1 MFRKIVSNLSFS
13 PALITQVGFYAHRL
27 RQEEVTRRMTIVFVV
42 LTLVVQ
48 SLAVFSPPDSANA
61 SSEQDL
67 IRGGVQSLEDL
78 IIRYDKNT
86 DDIRDIYT
94 TLGVERSEILAASA
108 GTFNSKTN
116 IYSVSRYGQYSTEQ
130 GETSFSY
137 KRSSGG
143 DGVRFISPLS
153 LSDTN
158 DTKKRNGTNYE
169 AWRGQ
174 SSKLGWFAVMKSN
187 ASVATKGY
195 PSTITPTMATA
206 TSSLIKT
213 ITSHN
218 ISQDTPAS
226 TTTAKP
232 FDKISYTISVKNT
245 GSKVAQIPLT
255 TNISD
260 ALEYASLVDDGGG
273 ELNPDTKTITW
284 STVAIPPNS
293 PQERTFVMQLFSAI
307 PATPTG
313 TSNANSYDCI
323 MATTFGT
330 STQTHVECPAVK
342 VMENIVGDFPSFGIF
357 INVLFSSL
365 LAVTVGYFYLRT
377 RQMKKEIRLIRHN
390 MNTGTI

>member
-13 PALITQVGFYAHRL
+13 PALITQVGFYARRL
-27 RQEEVTRRMTIVFVV
+27 RQEEITRRMTIVFVA

-94 TLGVERSEILAASA
+94 TLGIERAELVAAA
-108 GTFNSKTN
+108 KGTVNSKTN
-116 IYSVSRYGQYSTEQ
+116 IYSISRYGQYSTEQ

-137 KRSSGG
+137 KRSAGSE
-143 DGVRFISPLS
+143 GVRFISPLS

-158 DTKKRNGTNYE
+158 ETKKRNGTTYD
-169 AWRGQ
+169 AWIGQ
-174 SSKLGWFAVMKSN
+174 STKLGWFAILKSN

-195 PSTITPTMATA
+195 PSTITPTTATA

-213 ITSHN
+213 IKSYN
-218 ISQDTPAS
+218 ISQNAPTES
-226 TTTAKP
+226 TTAQP

-245 GSKVAQIPLT
+245 GSRTVQIPLT

-260 ALEYASLVDDGGG
+260 ALEYAALVDDGGG
-273 ELNPDTKTITW
+273 ELTSDTKTIT
-284 STVAIPPNS
+284 
-293 PQERTFVMQLFSAI
+293 
-307 PATPTG
+307 
-313 TSNANSYDCI
+313 
-323 MATTFGT
+323 
-330 STQTHVECPAVK
+330 
-342 VMENIVGDFPSFGIF
+342 
-357 INVLFSSL
+357 
-365 LAVTVGYFYLRT
+365 
-377 RQMKKEIRLIRHN
+377 
-390 MNTGTI
+390 